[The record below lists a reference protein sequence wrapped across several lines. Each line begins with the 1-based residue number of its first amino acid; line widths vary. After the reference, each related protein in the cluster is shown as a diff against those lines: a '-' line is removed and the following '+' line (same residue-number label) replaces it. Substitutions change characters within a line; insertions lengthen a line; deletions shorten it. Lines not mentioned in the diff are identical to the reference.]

1 MAAAAASTNYRT
13 TRGAQKDVPFAD
25 AVLQGLGH
33 DGGLFVPHTIPK
45 FAPGAIEGMRGD
57 SYEEV
62 AYKVMSMYIGPDD
75 IPEAALRD
83 IIKRSY
89 STFRDPAIE
98 EMHLPHSDDCNGR
111 VTPIR
116 PISDG
121 MHTLELYH
129 GPTFAFKDVALQFLG
144 NLFEHLL
151 KERPGQ
157 RICVLG
163 ATSGDTGSSAIH
175 GLRGKDNID
184 CFIMYPEG
192 RTSRTQELQMISV
205 TDSNIHNIALGG
217 TFDDCQ
223 AIVKACFND
232 SVFRD
237 KMSLAAVNSINWA
250 RILAQQVYYVY
261 AYLRATEAPAG
272 GAAPPKVSFSVPTGN
287 FGDILAGYYAK
298 EMGLPVDQLVVAT
311 NSNDILHRF
320 FSKGDYSLANTGVAE
335 TISPSMD
342 IGISSNFERYLFHM
356 TGDNT
361 DEMAALMKGFEKSGK
376 LGSSAALLDNSRVH
390 MDSAAVGEQEILDT
404 IKDVYA
410 QTGGY
415 TLDPHSA
422 IGVAAARKTRT
433 DKSVPMICLACA
445 HWAKFP
451 DANKAALGASD
462 ASKLVVPEPLASLH
476 TLETRVKM
484 LPNDVKTVQ
493 GFVQQTVN

>member
-1 MAAAAASTNYRT
+1 VT
-13 TRGAQKDVPFAD
+13 FAE

-33 DGGLFVPHTIPK
+33 DGGLFVSETIPS
-45 FAPGAIEGMRGD
+45 FTVEQLESWRSL

-62 AYKVMSMYIGPDD
+62 AYEVMSLYIGPND
-75 IPEAALRD
+75 IPAADLKD

-98 EMHLPHSDDCNGR
+98 EMHRPHSNDTNGR

-116 PISDG
+116 EVTDN

-151 KERPGQ
+151 KQRPDAQ
-157 RICVLG
+157 ITVLG

-175 GLRGKDNID
+175 GLRGKERVN

-223 AIVKACFND
+223 AVVKACFND
-232 SVFRD
+232 VAFRE
-237 KMSLAAVNSINWA
+237 KTNLAAVNSINWA

-261 AYLRATEAPAG
+261 AWLRATTPAAP
-272 GAAPPKVSFSVPTGN
+272 GAPPPKVSFSVPTGN

-298 EMGLPVDQLVVAT
+298 VMGLPVDQLVVAT
-311 NSNDILHRF
+311 NTNDILHRF
-320 FSKGDYSLANTGVAE
+320 FSAGDYSLAKTGVAE
-335 TISPSMD
+335 TITPSMD
-342 IGISSNFERYLFHM
+342 IGVSSNFERFLFHM
-356 TGDNT
+356 AGD
-361 DEMAALMKGFEKSGK
+361 DDKLMAQLMKGFEADGV
-376 LGSSAALLDNSRVH
+376 LRPTAEMLTNSRVQ
-390 MDSAAVGEQEILDT
+390 MTSAAVKDEEILTT
-404 IKDVYA
+404 IADVYKR
-410 QTGGY
+410 TKGY

-422 IGVAAARKTRT
+422 IGVAAARKTRA
-433 DKSVPMICLACA
+433 DASVPMICLACA

-451 DANKAALGASD
+451 DANRSALQDD

-476 TLETRVKM
+476 TLPTRVEV
-484 LPNDVKTVQ
+484 LPNDVATVQ
-493 GFVQQTVN
+493 KFVHETIA